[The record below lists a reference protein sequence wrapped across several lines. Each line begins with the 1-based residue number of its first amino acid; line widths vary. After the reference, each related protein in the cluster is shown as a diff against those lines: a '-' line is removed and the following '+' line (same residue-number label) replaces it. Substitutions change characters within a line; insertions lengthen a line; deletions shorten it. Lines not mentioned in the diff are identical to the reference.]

1 MAVDFPE
8 DATLLRNHKF
18 RRLLESRIVG
28 QTAQNALFYALLI
41 LLIEKSGSSVHTTLL
56 VIAMTIPSI
65 ILGIPGGTLADVL
78 PRRLSLTVGF
88 LSRALVAGALFV
100 YAGDL
105 AYIYVLVLL
114 HATVGQVFGP
124 AEAATVPAIV
134 RRDQLSGANSLMMLT
149 LGFAQVLGLVIMAP
163 LVIKAFSPRAVF
175 IVSAV
180 LFLVAAY
187 IVALMSS
194 GFTRKQD
201 ERPPSIGF
209 MEATREGFRILN
221 SDRRAYLAMV
231 YLVTST
237 ALGRVLVILLPKYT
251 RDVLE
256 ISPEDTVFV
265 AAPAAIGGLIGLGFV
280 PIAAR
285 LFGAWRVALFGFVVL
300 LAGLVGLGLVVFI
313 RDWLLDNVDLGIG
326 FVEDEVGVSSV
337 ITVTML
343 LAVPLGF
350 ANTVVSVAAR
360 VVMNERA
367 PVEAQGRV
375 YAVQT
380 AIGDTLSLIPLLIVG
395 IVADL
400 VGVRATLLAC
410 AVSAVLATSYLSM
423 SSRFGPNERRQR
435 DLGKESEAPLAG

>member
-1 MAVDFPE
+1 
-8 DATLLRNHKF
+8 
-18 RRLLESRIVG
+18 
-28 QTAQNALFYALLI
+28 
-41 LLIEKSGSSVHTTLL
+41 
-56 VIAMTIPSI
+56 
-65 ILGIPGGTLADVL
+65 
-78 PRRLSLTVGF
+78 
-88 LSRALVAGALFV
+88 
-100 YAGDL
+100 
-105 AYIYVLVLL
+105 
-114 HATVGQVFGP
+114 
-124 AEAATVPAIV
+124 
-134 RRDQLSGANSLMMLT
+134 
-149 LGFAQVLGLVIMAP
+149 
-163 LVIKAFSPRAVF
+163 
-175 IVSAV
+175 
-180 LFLVAAY
+180 
-187 IVALMSS
+187 
-194 GFTRKQD
+194 
-201 ERPPSIGF
+201 
-209 MEATREGFRILN
+209 
-221 SDRRAYLAMV
+221 
-231 YLVTST
+231 
-237 ALGRVLVILLPKYT
+237 
-251 RDVLE
+251 
-256 ISPEDTVFV
+256 
-265 AAPAAIGGLIGLGFV
+265 
-280 PIAAR
+280 
-285 LFGAWRVALFGFVVL
+285 VALFGFVVL